1 MAHLVYGDNEYPASF
16 TVPDDGDEG
25 YAASVN
31 GAFDALADRT
41 AWANDR
47 LANGVKRIR
56 FVWTTAA
63 LKALDA
69 TTGDVCVLLGASDI
83 PAGIYVYS
91 VGPFAMG
98 YSVDDAPWQ
107 YASTAVSGAMWFNA
121 LYWQIGGATDS
132 IATVGSDGRLTAKG
146 PNAIRSIA
154 GISQQLGEVVISTDG
169 DKPIPDVI
177 TVSAAASDIV
187 FADSLVNIG
196 GPGSGGGAKVTVRL
210 AWSTNGTTWTN
221 FALAKADVNATTDA
235 SVSIQGSFTV
245 DPAFVGSASVRVRM
259 TVATTNDV
267 SPVMNGMRVQ
277 VVQP

>member
-91 VGPFAMG
+91 VGPFTMG

-107 YASTAVSGAMWFNA
+107 YASTAVTGAMWFNA

-154 GISQQLGEVVISTDG
+154 GISQQLGDVVISTDG
-169 DKPIPDVI
+169 DKPIPGVI

-221 FALAKADVNATTDA
+221 FALAKADVGATTDA